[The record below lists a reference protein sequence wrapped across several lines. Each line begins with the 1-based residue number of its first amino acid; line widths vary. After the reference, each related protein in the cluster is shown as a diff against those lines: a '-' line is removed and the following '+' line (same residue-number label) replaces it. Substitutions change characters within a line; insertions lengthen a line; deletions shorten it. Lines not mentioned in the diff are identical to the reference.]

1 MSAHHVY
8 AWCLG
13 RPELKFQ
20 MAVNHYVVVH
30 SWEAVG
36 SLGKVRRDKQKVG
49 MRVRVVSLVFAVLS
63 ASGSTM
69 M

>member
-1 MSAHHVY
+1 MTLKCHTRYHVSNV
-8 AWCLG
+8 C
-13 RPELKFQ
+13 P
-20 MAVNHYVVVH
+20 YVVVH
-30 SWEAVG
+30 FWEAVG
-36 SLGKVRRDKQKVG
+36 SVGKVRRDKQKVG

>member
-1 MSAHHVY
+1 MT
-8 AWCLG
+8 
-13 RPELKFQ
+13 LKFHTRYH
-20 MAVNHYVVVH
+20 VSNVCPHVVVH